1 MKPRSSLFALSFSA
15 GLLALSVTG
24 CSTFQNRS
32 TGPDAT
38 KPVGGKAVS
47 ILQLRDDVRATR
59 AALNRAADAL
69 NRISDSPDAQ
79 AAYAAFS
86 TELNT
91 FRTLAETTLRSSG
104 DVRNGGKT
112 LFAEWEREVSTIKNP
127 EIRAIAEQRRVS
139 LHAGYDAMIT
149 PLLAA
154 RADLTEVRNDLV
166 DIQKALAL
174 DLTPN
179 GILAVQKPVAQIR
192 RKVADTAASL
202 DALSAKLDS
211 IATMLPASTVAPLK

>member
-1 MKPRSSLFALSFSA
+1 MKPRASLFALSFSA

-24 CSTFQNRS
+24 CSTFHNRS

-47 ILQLRDDVRATR
+47 LLQLRDDVKATR
-59 AALNRAADAL
+59 AALNRASDAL
-69 NRISDSPDAQ
+69 NRVSDSPDAQ

-86 TELNT
+86 TELKT
-91 FRTLAETTLRSSG
+91 FRTLAENTLRSSG
-104 DVRNGGKT
+104 DVRNGGSA

-127 EIRAIAEQRRVS
+127 EIRAIAEQRRAS
-139 LHAGYDAMIT
+139 LHSSYEAMIT

-154 RADLTEVRNDLV
+154 RADLTEVRNDLI

-179 GILAVQKPVAQIR
+179 GILAVQKPVGQIR
-192 RKVADTAASL
+192 RKVTETAASL
-202 DALSAKLDS
+202 DTLSAKLDS
-211 IATMLPASTVAPLK
+211 IASMLPASTVAPVK